1 MIKTDVMD
9 QVAQTFRADLNG
21 NAFASTNRKEIL
33 CRVRVMSGN
42 DGVRLT
48 EATAKQLQQKLRE
61 QGIDVFPEIANANG
75 GALRLY
81 RSGTFAADIARL
93 ILYPSASTDREFAN
107 LILKAKGKWAWHG
120 PQPT

>member
-1 MIKTDVMD
+1 MIKNDVMD
-9 QVAQTFRADLNG
+9 QVAQTFRVDLNG

-48 EATAKQLQQKLRE
+48 EATAKQLQGKLRE

-75 GALRLY
+75 GELRLY
-81 RSGTFAADIARL
+81 RSGTCAADIARL
-93 ILYPSASTDREFAN
+93 ILHPSAATDREFAN
-107 LILKAKGKWAWHG
+107 LILKAKGKWDWHEA
-120 PQPT
+120 PT